1 MEVASEPR
9 TAIAVHD
16 LQCALAMLGPYRS
29 ASTAQPLATAY
40 LTIESAMELLCDE
53 RQQRA
58 VLLLRHALKVLG
70 PVVAGG
76 GARVEQ
82 SREIER
88 EKGMVV
94 TRHLGSALG
103 SLGTAVN

>member
-1 MEVASEPR
+1 MEAASQPR
-9 TAIAVHD
+9 TAIAVQD

-29 ASTAQPLATAY
+29 ASTTQPLATAY
-40 LTIESAMELLCDE
+40 LTIASAMELLCDE

-70 PVVAGG
+70 PVVAGSG
-76 GARVEQ
+76 SRVEQ
-82 SREIER
+82 GREIER
-88 EKGMVV
+88 EQGMLV

-103 SLGTAVN
+103 SLGTSVN